1 MARLFR
7 RFDRNQRQQ
16 QRFFDSLGA
25 GPKWLL
31 SLAVFF
37 TFGILGFV
45 NDLWSI
51 ERQSPWLT
59 VALLVVSSGIVAM
72 LWLQFAM
79 RARPWWVVF
88 AIAFQMVA
96 FPAIE
101 RLAPRT
107 PEAQRIAV
115 PRPIRERLVVNGLG
129 SLLCS
134 VLGYTLFV
142 TFITGEG
149 RRHFRLQAE
158 VALAKDIHGSLAPPI
173 ERRVGRFEV
182 FGRALPSSEV
192 GGDLVDVIE
201 HDGGVVACV
210 ADVSGHG
217 VPAGTLMA
225 MVRSAL
231 RTRLLAPA
239 TLPQVLDD
247 VHRVVRDLERPDRFV
262 TLAALRF
269 DASDEAEV
277 ACAGHPPVLH
287 VRAGGALA
295 RLDGA
300 DPPLGIPSAHRFG
313 SSRVAYGPGDLFALY
328 SDGLYEVADRQG
340 RQLGAE
346 AIERIV
352 AEHAGRPLGEIHDR
366 VLAAARAHGTQ
377 ADDQTLLL
385 VRVT

>member
-1 MARLFR
+1 MTPAR
-7 RFDRNQRQQ
+7 RNRGTSEQ
-16 QRFFDSLGA
+16 QRFFQSLSG
-25 GPKWLL
+25 GSKWLL

-45 NDLWSI
+45 NDLWSVDH
-51 ERQSPWLT
+51 QQPWIT
-59 VALLVVSSGIVAM
+59 VALLVVSSGFVAV

-79 RARPWWVVF
+79 RGWPWLIGF
-88 AIAFQMVA
+88 AIAFHLLA
-96 FPAIE
+96 FPAIV
-101 RLAPRT
+101 RYAPRT
-107 PEAQRIAV
+107 PVEQRVVV
-115 PRPIRERLVVNGLG
+115 PPPIHDRLVVTGLG
-129 SLLCS
+129 TLLCS
-134 VLGYTLFV
+134 VLGYALFV

-158 VALAKDIHGSLAPPI
+158 VGLAKDIHGSLVPPI
-173 ERRVGRFEV
+173 ERRFGRFEV

-217 VPAGTLMA
+217 VQAGTLMA

-231 RTRLLAPA
+231 RTRLLVPA
-239 TLPQVLDD
+239 TLPQLLDD

-269 DASDEAEV
+269 DASNEAEV

-287 VRAGGALA
+287 VRAGGTLA

-300 DPPLGIPSAHRFG
+300 DPPLGIPTVHAFH
-313 SSRVAYGPGDLFALY
+313 SSRVAFAAGDLFALY
-328 SDGLYEVADRQG
+328 SDGLSEVADRSG
-340 RQLGAE
+340 RQLGSE

-352 AEHAGRPLGEIHDR
+352 AGHEGLPLGEVHDR
-366 VLAAARAHGTQ
+366 VMSAARAHGRQ
-377 ADDQTLLL
+377 IDDQTLLL